1 MTTTTERTSWA
12 VKVYGDPA
20 PKGSLKCVGG
30 KGGRHQLVED
40 TERTKPWRALVKQAG
55 QALNLP
61 GPLSGPV
68 AVEAT
73 FTVELPKSVR
83 PQDRVWPC
91 LRSSGIG
98 GDADKLA
105 RTVLDALEDAEVFSN
120 DAQVC
125 DLRAVKAYP
134 HTPVPDVLERPG
146 LLLRIWLL
154 GER

>member
-20 PKGSLKCVGG
+20 PKGSLRCR
-30 KGGRHQLVED
+30 GRNGTHNLVED
-40 TERTKPWRALVKQAG
+40 NVRTKPWRALVVKAG
-55 QALNLP
+55 QALDLP

-73 FTVELPKSVR
+73 FTLLLPKSVK
-83 PQDRVWPC
+83 PEERVWPWKK
-91 LRSSGIG
+91 STGIG
-98 GDADKLA
+98 GDVDKLG
-105 RTVLDALEDAEVFSN
+105 RVVLDALEDAGVLAN

-125 DLRAVKAYP
+125 DLHAVKAYP

>member
-1 MTTTTERTSWA
+1 MTITTERTSWA

-40 TERTKPWRALVKQAG
+40 TERTKPWRALVKKAG

-61 GPLSGPV
+61 GPLAGPV
-68 AVEAT
+68 GVEAT
-73 FTVELPKSVR
+73 FTVLLPGSVK
-83 PQDRVWPC
+83 PEARVWPWK
-91 LRSSGIG
+91 RSSGIG
-98 GDADKLA
+98 GDVDKLG
-105 RTVLDALEDAEVFSN
+105 RVVLDALEDAGVVGN

-125 DLRAVKAYP
+125 DLHAVKAYP

-154 GER
+154 GES